1 MMKRSLI
8 VGGAAAIVT
17 VALGAGIVYAATSGS
32 GDEAGPARPRSAHS
46 TTTTTWEKA
55 TTTTTT
61 TTTTTPA
68 PAPAAGAPAPAA
80 GTPPASTPATPAA
93 PNPASASSDDDY
105 DAVSDPPDPSYAY
118 QPVPLPAGVSGT
130 VTSCTWSPANGG
142 ELRASG
148 TVTNAAGADD
158 VWLISA
164 VWLQHNK
171 IQDEEIDYQ
180 TDVIDLDVG
189 QTVAWDLTTSATSA
203 PPTLS
208 CAFEVE

>member
-32 GDEAGPARPRSAHS
+32 DDEAAPARARTHRA

-55 TTTTTT
+55 TTSTT

-68 PAPAAGAPAPAA
+68 TASGAGSATPGAGA
-80 GTPPASTPATPAA
+80 PPASTPSTPAA
-93 PNPASASSDDDY
+93 TSPASAVSDD
-105 DAVSDPPDPSYAY
+105 ASDPPDPSYAY
-118 QPVPLPAGVSGT
+118 QPVRLPAGVSGT
-130 VTSCTWSPANGG
+130 VTSCTWSPGNGG

-148 TVTNAAGADD
+148 TVTNTAGADD

-164 VWLQHNK
+164 VWLQHNQT
-171 IQDEEIDYQ
+171 QDEEIDYQ
-180 TDVIDLDVG
+180 TDVIDLAVG
-189 QTVAWDLTTSATSA
+189 QSTTWNLTTSATSA